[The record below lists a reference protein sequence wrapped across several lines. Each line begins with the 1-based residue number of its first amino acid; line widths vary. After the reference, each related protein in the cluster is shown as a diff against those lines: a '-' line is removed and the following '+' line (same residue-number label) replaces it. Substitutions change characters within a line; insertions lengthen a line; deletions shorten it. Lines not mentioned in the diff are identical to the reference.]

1 MSELNTLFREKIG
14 IPKNKKITFTTLNTI
29 LEKTATTFPFENLS
43 IIANKTQGVT
53 KKNLINKLLVRN
65 EGGLCFELNPLL
77 YFFLI
82 DNGFNA
88 TLVRGEVYNDEKQDW
103 YQLGRTHVAILLHH
117 EEQTY
122 LLDTGFGGN
131 LPLKPVPLNGDT
143 ITSRNGEFR
152 IKRQQTE
159 YGNNVLQL
167 KIKYKHTDWQMGY
180 TFDSNHPV
188 ANVMELNELQEIII
202 QDERSPFNKS
212 PMITK
217 LTSKGNVTLTSNSFT
232 QWIHGKVK
240 KEKIDEARFK
250 QLVHQYFG
258 LQVL

>member
-1 MSELNTLFREKIG
+1 MSELNTLFRRKI
-14 IPKNKKITFTTLNTI
+14 KVSTNEEITFTALNTI
-29 LEKTATTFPFENLS
+29 LEKTATTFPFGNLS
-43 IIANKTQGVT
+43 IIANKTEVVT
-53 KKNLINKLLVRN
+53 KENLINKLLIRN

-82 DNGFNA
+82 ENGFNA

-103 YQLGRTHVAILLHH
+103 YHFGRTHVAILLHH

-143 ITSRNGEFR
+143 VISRNGDFR
-152 IKRQQTE
+152 VQRQQTE
-159 YGNNVLQL
+159 YGNNVLQFKL
-167 KIKYKHTDWQMGY
+167 RYKHTDWQMGY

-188 ANVMELNELQEIII
+188 ADMMELNELQEIIV

-212 PMITK
+212 PLITK
-217 LTSKGNVTLTSNSFT
+217 LTSNGNVTLTNNSFT
-232 QWIHGKVK
+232 QWSHGKSK
-240 KEKIDEARFK
+240 KEQIDEARFK